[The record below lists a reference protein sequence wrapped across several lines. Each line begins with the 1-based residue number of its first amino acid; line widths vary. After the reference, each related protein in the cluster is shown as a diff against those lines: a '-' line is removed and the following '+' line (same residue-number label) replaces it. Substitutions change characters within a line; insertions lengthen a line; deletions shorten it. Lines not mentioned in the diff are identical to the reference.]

1 MTVRLIMS
9 HSYVSNLMHI
19 VFSTKERR
27 QTITRDMEPR
37 LRAYVGGIARD
48 NKMKALAVGGVEDHI
63 HVLLSIPATISI
75 SRAVQ
80 LIKGG
85 SSRWIHE
92 TFPEQSEFEWQQGY
106 GAFSIGT
113 AGIGATIAYIE
124 SQREHHQRRTF
135 EEEFALF
142 LQKNGIVYNERYFL
156 G

>member
-1 MTVRLIMS
+1 MS
-9 HSYVSNLMHI
+9 HSHVSNLTHV
-19 VFSTKERR
+19 VFSTKGRR
-27 QTITRDMEPR
+27 QRITRELEPR
-37 LRAYVGGIARD
+37 LWAYIGGIGRE
-48 NKMKALAVGGVEDHI
+48 NRMNALAVGGVEDHI

-80 LIKGG
+80 LFKGG

-106 GAFSIGT
+106 GAFSIGA
-113 AGIGATIAYIE
+113 AGIKPTIAYIE

-142 LQKNGIVYNERYFL
+142 LQKNGIEFDGRYYL